1 MDIHWL
7 LKLYRAVR
15 RIYLYSDVH
24 LVQSPGQLVKVLNEA
39 NPDADVTPADILA
52 AIAYGTL
59 VEDRFEFDIEIKY
72 RSPKSR
78 KNPAATFTFAGIPVK
93 RPQVKQISM
102 LEKRYGEINFKKG
115 NKTPDR

>member
-15 RIYLYSDVH
+15 RVYLYSDVH
-24 LVQSPGQLVKVLNEA
+24 LIQSPEQLAKFINDS
-39 NPDADVTPADILA
+39 NPGTNVIPADILA
-52 AIAYGTL
+52 ALAYGTL

-78 KNPAATFTFAGIPVK
+78 KNPTAEFTFAG
-93 RPQVKQISM
+93 RPIKAKHVKQIHM
-102 LEKRYGEINFKKG
+102 LEKRYGEIKFKEKD
-115 NKTPDR
+115 KPVD